1 MCEKK
6 KKKKDVVAYI
16 PQVNSLGTC
25 VGRYIYDMYML
36 LSLCVHALKG
46 KRKKEKKKRF
56 FFLYYNNFFFLFLF
70 TMDK

>member
-1 MCEKK
+1 
-6 KKKKDVVAYI
+6 
-16 PQVNSLGTC
+16 VNSLGTC